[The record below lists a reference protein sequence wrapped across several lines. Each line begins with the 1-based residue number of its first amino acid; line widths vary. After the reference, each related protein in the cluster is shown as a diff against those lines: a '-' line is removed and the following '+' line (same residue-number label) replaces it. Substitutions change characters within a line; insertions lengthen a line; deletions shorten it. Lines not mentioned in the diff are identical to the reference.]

1 MVNGV
6 IYKKT
11 GDLDTIWKDA
21 MEACKAG
28 AVHNLVLSYE
38 FDIGVT
44 DSEFVKLHEGQAEAW
59 QSEQPVRNFH
69 FSHGQY
75 FKGKR
80 GMEYVINEL
89 KSKSAS
95 RRALLSLIDM
105 DDIVGRGD
113 KAIPSFM
120 VAQFGHAGDVL
131 YVTEYFR
138 ALEVGSFLPI
148 NLAEMSLM
156 VRGILCGGLA
166 RPGIV
171 RLLLIA
177 FQAHLTPHFRL
188 EKAELDV
195 VSAGEI
201 GAAVATRDFK
211 TMLAWLEDKKDRYES
226 EVLTHGLEE
235 MVAIVRKYSA
245 HYPDPFLSALRQ
257 SVKSLKEVRD
267 LRASHSDERIAENQH
282 RKYVEQL
289 ESAIRELK
297 GARERHF
304 EKLRDLPGF
313 RTGDS

>member
-6 IYKKT
+6 IYKRT

-21 MEACKAG
+21 VEACKGG

-38 FDIGVT
+38 FEVGLT
-44 DSEFVKLHEGQAEAW
+44 ESTFVKLHEYQAEAW
-59 QSEQPVRNFH
+59 QSEKPPSNFH

-75 FKGKR
+75 FRGKKGL
-80 GMEYVINEL
+80 EHVINEL

-105 DDIVGRGD
+105 DDIVGTGD

-120 VAQFGHAGDVL
+120 VAQFGHVGDVL

-148 NLAEMSLM
+148 NLAEMALM
-156 VRGILCGGLA
+156 VRGILRGGLA
-166 RPGIV
+166 RPAIV

-177 FQAHLTPHFRL
+177 FQAHLTPRFRL
-188 EKAELDV
+188 EKAEIDV

-211 TMLAWLEDKKDRYES
+211 RLVSWLEDKKDRYES
-226 EVLTHGLEE
+226 AVMTHGLEE
-235 MVAIVRKYSA
+235 LVGMIRKYSPQ
-245 HYPDPFLSALRQ
+245 YPPTFLSALGRSVQSLRQ
-257 SVKSLKEVRD
+257 VRD
-267 LRASHSDERIAENQH
+267 RRASHSDERIAESEH
-282 RKYVEQL
+282 RNYVEQL

-297 GARERHF
+297 GVSDGA
-304 EKLRDLPGF
+304 
-313 RTGDS
+313 